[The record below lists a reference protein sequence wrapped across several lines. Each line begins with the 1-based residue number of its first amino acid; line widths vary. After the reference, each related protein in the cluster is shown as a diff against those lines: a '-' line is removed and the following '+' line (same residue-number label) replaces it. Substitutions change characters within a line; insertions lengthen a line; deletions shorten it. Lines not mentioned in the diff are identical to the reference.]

1 MGYNAK
7 YTFSALTIFEEIH
20 KHNSNILH
28 LNLSYFVT
36 APLQAP
42 ISICCFILVCGIMSH
57 SFFFVRLTM
66 AMMKIMVFQNCN
78 YLEPRNTC

>member
-57 SFFFVRLTM
+57 SFFFCETY
-66 AMMKIMVFQNCN
+66 NGNDEN
-78 YLEPRNTC
+78 YGVSEL